1 MGFERVVE
9 SLTGPYASGTE
20 RLSTNREDAS
30 SQVIRD
36 RQHALTA
43 KRPGRFRASS
53 APMANFRTLGT
64 PCPE

>member
-36 RQHALTA
+36 RQQALTA
-43 KRPGRFRASS
+43 KRRGRSRASS
-53 APMANFRTLGT
+53 APMVDFRKLGT